1 MILDSILSR
10 LRISRLRW
18 HDLRDVRPVSNKFG
32 FDRGTPID
40 RYYIQQFLAAN
51 RDHIR
56 GTVLEVADS
65 GFSKKYGTD
74 VTAYEVLHV
83 EPHKGATIIGDLSKH
98 NELPA
103 AVADCFIC
111 TQVLNF
117 IYPFN
122 AAIEGAF
129 KLLKPGG
136 VMLTTVGGISQVSRF
151 DADRWGHFWSFYPQ
165 GIDRAFKAVFG
176 DDNVRTA
183 QHGNSLSAI
192 SFIKG
197 IAAEEL
203 SNAELDFFDADYPVT
218 ITIIATKK

>member
-1 MILDSILSR
+1 MILDRILSK

-18 HDLRDVRPVSNKFG
+18 HDMRDVKPVSNKFG

-40 RYYIQQFLAAN
+40 RYYIQQFLSAN
-51 RDHIR
+51 SHYIR
-56 GTVLEVADS
+56 GSVLEVADS
-65 GFSKKYGTD
+65 GFSKMYGKD

-83 EPHKGATIIGDLSKH
+83 EPHNGATIVGDLSKY
-98 NELPA
+98 NDLPA
-103 AVADCFIC
+103 EAADCFIC

-122 AAIEGAF
+122 DAIKGAF

-136 VMLTTVGGISQVSRF
+136 VMLTSVGGISQISRF
-151 DADRWGHFWSFYPQ
+151 DADRWGHFWSFYPA

-176 DDNVRTA
+176 DENVQTS
-183 QHGNSLSAI
+183 QYGNSLSAI

-197 IAAEEL
+197 VAAEEL
-203 SNAELDFFDADYPVT
+203 STSELDYVDVDYPVT
-218 ITIIATKK
+218 ITIIAKKK